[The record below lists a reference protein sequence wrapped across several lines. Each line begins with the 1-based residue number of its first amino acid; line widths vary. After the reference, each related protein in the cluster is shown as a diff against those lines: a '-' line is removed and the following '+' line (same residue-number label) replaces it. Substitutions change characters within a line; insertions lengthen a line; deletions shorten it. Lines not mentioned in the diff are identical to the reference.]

1 MSAEVPTPAR
11 DTRRSRPPFFN
22 SNRKQVILFAALTLL
37 LTVATIWGGRVWLRN
52 SDKPGYEFVR
62 DEIGMRRESLKRQ
75 GGHDDNVV
83 VVKTAQSP

>member
-22 SNRKQVILFAALTLL
+22 SNRKQVIPFAALTLL
-37 LTVATIWGGRVWLRN
+37 LTAATVWGGRAWLRN
-52 SDKPGYEFVR
+52 SDKLGYEFVR
-62 DEIGMRRESLKRQ
+62 DEIGMRRENLNRQ

-83 VVKTAQSP
+83 VVKTAQSA